1 MAFFDK
7 MKQAFEET
15 SQTARQKTKDLSSV
29 TRLNA
34 QISDAE
40 RKINDLYYKLGFEV
54 YKAYRENPLEAGAVQ
69 IGEINYLH
77 KVIADCKAQI
87 ATINQASLCPGC
99 GAKIGKNM
107 AFCGSCGYKLPVVEV
122 EEPAKPAK
130 PACPNCGTEITEE
143 SAFCSNC
150 GHRLG
155 AAE

>member
-34 QISDAE
+34 QIGDAE

-87 ATINQASLCPGC
+87 ATINQANLCPNC
-99 GAKIGKNM
+99 GAKISKNM
-107 AFCGSCGYKLPVVEV
+107 LFCSGCGYKLPVVEV
-122 EEPAKPAK
+122 EEPAKPCC
-130 PACPNCGTEITEE
+130 PACGTEITED
-143 SAFCSNC
+143 SAFCGNC
-150 GHRLG
+150 GHRLNE
-155 AAE
+155 A